1 MKKNTSRDEFHFLFE
16 CNGLEKLRISVIP
29 TYYRTRCN
37 TLKHS
42 IIKCKLDISENINT
56 ADLNYQSVYPEKLNS
71 IGEILDPVS
80 YFGRTRKVVP
90 RLRTSTPVTHIEY

>member
-1 MKKNTSRDEFHFLFE
+1 MNFTSYLNVMVLKNLGYQLYQHTIELD
-16 CNGLEKLRISVIP
+16 V
-29 TYYRTRCN
+29 
-37 TLKHS
+37 KHS

-90 RLRTSTPVTHIEY
+90 RLRTSTPVTHIDY